1 MATPIVYSSR
11 DLGSPGR
18 NLTGNNQNRLK
29 QVLKACL
36 VDGYGDKPGAG
47 WTMVHEHENGFSMS
61 NGFGV
66 INFVSN
72 TTMFGGNLGSD
83 MIGVALAE
91 GVNDTSNALL
101 GAENIKSG
109 GSVSGLKNIH
119 VINARPIQLEAPS
132 LNWSVYATEK
142 TAILVYF
149 SRYVN
154 TGCLFYFGEYDSY
167 LGEDNFIALGGGD
180 LPTYRDAYS
189 FSQGNTTLRNLS
201 TGLVDTTYSEFFGL
215 PYGFSKNKDNAHF
228 TDDETVTSNYLD
240 FSRVP
245 IFSDGYGIV
254 GRLYGALY
262 SSLVFRS
269 YNLFN
274 NMIGSGTP
282 FDNVAIPHDFN
293 GELICSTW
301 SWLGNGLA
309 SDNAEYWS

>member
-72 TTMFGGNLGSD
+72 TAMFGGDLGSNL
-83 MIGVALAE
+83 IGIALAE

-109 GSVSGLKNIH
+109 GVVSGISNMH
-119 VINARPIQLEAPS
+119 VLLSRPFQSELQN

-149 SRYVN
+149 SVYTN

-167 LGEDNFIALGGGD
+167 LGEDNFIALGGGN
-180 LPTYRDAYS
+180 LSTYNNAYS
-189 FSQGNTTLRNLS
+189 FAQGNTTLRNLS
-201 TGLVDTTYSEFFGL
+201 SGIVDTTYSEFFGL
-215 PYGFSKNKDNAHF
+215 PYGLLKGMDTREPVAIGA
-228 TDDETVTSNYLD
+228 VTSNYLD

-245 IFSDGYGIV
+245 VFSDGYGVV

-262 SSLVFRS
+262 SSLVYRS
-269 YNLFN
+269 YHLFN
-274 NMIGSGTP
+274 NMIGSGSP
-282 FDNVAIPHDFN
+282 FDNAAIPHDFN
-293 GELICSTW
+293 GELLCSTW